1 MTVTVPV
8 RDMKDTSAFADL
20 VERERNVTVT
30 KNGYDVF
37 HCLSSNEWAIQRDE
51 IAKAKLLS
59 RILLAE
65 REIETGDYD
74 DYDAFVAEVRAEY
87 GL

>member
-1 MTVTVPV
+1 M
-8 RDMKDTSAFADL
+8 
-20 VERERNVTVT
+20 
-30 KNGYDVF
+30 
-37 HCLSSNEWAIQRDE
+37 QRDE

-74 DYDAFVAEVRAEY
+74 DYDTFVAEVRAEY

>member
-1 MTVTVPV
+1 MSG
-8 RDMKDTSAFADL
+8 RYS
-20 VERERNVTVT
+20 
-30 KNGYDVF
+30 
-37 HCLSSNEWAIQRDE
+37 
-51 IAKAKLLS
+51 AKAKLLS